1 MTVEGKTNHLD
12 FNKLKQEPMPSVT
25 DVTRLVKDAIA
36 NKKDRFGSVLSLDGE
51 TACTTTGIEVTVS
64 WDELKLN
71 QMGSD
76 RHFID
81 WSYKV
86 HYLQWTPWR
95 LGNYVL
101 SLVGLLLLVVQT
113 AKG

>member
-1 MTVEGKTNHLD
+1 ML
-12 FNKLKQEPMPSVT
+12 SVIE
-25 DVTRLVKDAIA
+25 VTRLVEDTIA
-36 NKKDRFGSVLSLDGE
+36 DDKERCGSVLTVDGA
-51 TACTTTGIEVTVS
+51 TAYTTTGIEVTVN

-71 QMGSD
+71 QIGSD
-76 RHFID
+76 RYFID
-81 WSYKV
+81 WLYKV